1 VSNDVSNDASTQHR
15 PLAEPEAPLAPLTL
29 TMPEPLAPVTKIDA
43 ATAMVPFKEE
53 TRAAAV
59 NQADQFIAD
68 LLKMDLTS
76 GEFRARVDSAFR
88 LGRKE
93 IGDSALL
100 TGKFLEKNFMKDTDN
115 PAFKVMN
122 EMRGLFEDLDPG
134 KEGDLFSTNKILGMI
149 PFGNKLQAYL
159 HRFDSASGSLRQL
172 IDNIYGVQ
180 DQLAR
185 DDQELFLTMNKLL
198 EAMTKLK
205 AVDVFIDRLDQT
217 LTETVAKLK
226 PTDPVR
232 AKAIEQEVLFY
243 ARQASLDVKTQI
255 LVCINGYKMLEGLRK
270 TGRELHNG
278 CDRMATIGMSS
289 LSIAVTLARAQGYQ
303 MKVMDALKQG
313 SAAIEGLMASTAK
326 MFGDHVDR
334 VIEFQSNPLIGVQAL
349 KASFDTVFAGLDK
362 MDEFRSKNI
371 ESMGAN
377 IVMLKGLLAEGESRM
392 NREQTAVKAIAQ
404 TSGDTPAGPVSL

>member
-1 VSNDVSNDASTQHR
+1 MTPDPAQK
-15 PLAEPEAPLAPLTL
+15 LAAPEAPLTL
-29 TMPEPLAPVTKIDA
+29 AMPEPVTPVKTVDV
-43 ATAMVPFKEE
+43 ATALVPMKEE
-53 TRAAAV
+53 TKAAAL

-68 LLKMDLTS
+68 LLHLDVTS

-93 IGDSALL
+93 IADSSLL
-100 TGKFLEKNFMKDTDN
+100 TGKFMEKNFVKDADN
-115 PAFKVMN
+115 PAFVVMN
-122 EMRGLFEDLDPG
+122 QMRSVFEDLDPG
-134 KEGDLFSTNKILGMI
+134 KEGDLFSQHKILGMI
-149 PFGNKLQAYL
+149 PFGNRLQAYL
-159 HRFDSASGSLRQL
+159 HRFDSASGSLRKL

-185 DDQELFLTMNKLL
+185 DDQELFATMNKLL
-198 EAMTKLK
+198 DALTKLK
-205 AVDVFIDRLDQT
+205 AVDLFIERLDQM
-217 LTETVAKLK
+217 LTDTVTKLK
-226 PTDPVR
+226 TTDPLR

-243 ARQASLDVKTQI
+243 ARQASMDVKTQI

-313 SAAIEGLMASTAK
+313 SAAIEGLIASTSK

-334 VIEFQSNPLIGVQAL
+334 VIEFQTNPLIGVQTL
-349 KASFDTVFAGLDK
+349 KASFDTVFASLDK
-362 MDEFRSKNI
+362 MDEFRSKSI
-371 ESMGAN
+371 ESMGKN
-377 IVMLKGLLAEGESRM
+377 IELLKGLQAEGEQRM
-392 NREQTAVKAIAQ
+392 QREHTAIQAIAES
-404 TSGDTPAGPVSL
+404 SGSAPSGPVSL

>member
-1 VSNDVSNDASTQHR
+1 MNQDPKQDL
-15 PLAEPEAPLAPLTL
+15 LAAPDAPLALR
-29 TMPEPLAPVTKIDA
+29 MPEPMTPVKEPDA
-43 ATAMVPFKEE
+43 AAALVPLKEE
-53 TRAAAV
+53 TKAATV

-68 LLKMDLTS
+68 LLHMDVTS
-76 GEFRARVDSAFR
+76 GDFRSRIDSAFR

-93 IGDSALL
+93 IADSTLL
-100 TGKFLEKNFMKDTDN
+100 TGKFMEKNFVGDASN

-122 EMRGLFEDLDPG
+122 EMRRLFEDLDPG
-134 KEGDLFSTNKILGMI
+134 KEGDLLSPNKLLGMI

-159 HRFDSASGSLRQL
+159 HRFDTASGSLRKL
-172 IDNIYGVQ
+172 IDNIYGVE
-180 DQLAR
+180 DELSR
-185 DDQELFLTMNKLL
+185 DDQELFATMNKLL
-198 EAMTKLK
+198 AAMTKLK
-205 AVDVFIDRLDQT
+205 AVDIFIEHVDGKLSDA
-217 LTETVAKLK
+217 VAKLK
-226 PTDPVR
+226 ATDPIR

-243 ARQASLDVKTQI
+243 ARQASMDVKTQL

-313 SAAIEGLMASTAK
+313 SAAIEGLIASTSK

-334 VIEFQSNPLIGVQAL
+334 VIEFQSNPLIGVQTL
-349 KASFDTVFAGLDK
+349 KASFDTVFASLDK

-371 ESMGAN
+371 ETMGQN
-377 IVMLKGLLAEGESRM
+377 ITMLKGILSAGEARM
-392 NREQTAVKAIAQ
+392 NREQTAVKAISET
-404 TSGDTPAGPVSL
+404 TSAPSGPVTL

>member
-1 VSNDVSNDASTQHR
+1 VPSDPTPPQQLAPPEV
-15 PLAEPEAPLAPLTL
+15 PLALA
-29 TMPEPLAPVTKIDA
+29 MPEPVAAVKEPDA
-43 ATAMVPFKEE
+43 ALAMVPMKEE
-53 TRAAAV
+53 TRTAALT
-59 NQADQFIAD
+59 QADKFIND
-68 LLKMDLTS
+68 LLQMDLAS

-100 TGKFLEKNFMKDTDN
+100 TGKFLDKNFVKDADN
-115 PAFKVMN
+115 PAFQVMN
-122 EMRGLFEDLDPG
+122 EMRALFEDLDPG
-134 KEGDLFSTNKILGMI
+134 KEGDLMSPHKILGMI
-149 PFGNKLQAYL
+149 PLGSRLQAYL
-159 HRFDSASGSLRQL
+159 KRFDSASDSLRKL
-172 IDNIYGVQ
+172 IDSIYSVQ
-180 DQLAR
+180 DQLGR
-185 DDQELFLTMNKLL
+185 DDQELFATMNKLL
-198 EAMTKLK
+198 DAMNKLK
-205 AVDVFIDRLDQT
+205 AVDIFIDRLDQM
-217 LTETVAKLK
+217 LSETVTRVRA
-226 PTDPVR
+226 TDPAR

-243 ARQASLDVKTQI
+243 ARQASMDVKTQI

-313 SAAIEGLMASTAK
+313 SKAIEGLMASTAK

-334 VIEFQSNPLIGVQAL
+334 VTEFQANPLIGVQAL

-362 MDEFRSKNI
+362 MDEFRSKSI

-377 IVMLKGLLAEGESRM
+377 ITMLKGLLAEGESRM
-392 NREQTAVKAIAQ
+392 RREETAVKAISEASS
-404 TSGDTPAGPVSL
+404 SGAPAGPVTL

>member
-1 VSNDVSNDASTQHR
+1 MTPDPKETQ
-15 PLAEPEAPLAPLTL
+15 LKLEEPAAPLTL
-29 TMPEPLAPVTKIDA
+29 NMPEPMAPVKSADA
-43 ATAMVPFKEE
+43 AMALVPMKPEIKS
-53 TRAAAV
+53 AAEM
-59 NQADQFIAD
+59 QADQFIAD
-68 LLKMDLTS
+68 LLHMDLTS
-76 GEFRARVDSAFR
+76 NDFRSRVDSAFR

-93 IGDSALL
+93 IADSTLL
-100 TGKFLEKNFMKDTDN
+100 TGKFLEKNFVKDADN
-115 PAFKVMN
+115 PAFVVMN
-122 EMRGLFEDLDPG
+122 EMRTLFEDLDPG
-134 KEGDLFSTNKILGMI
+134 KEGDLLSTHKILGMI
-149 PFGNKLQAYL
+149 PFGNRLQAYL
-159 HRFDSASGSLRQL
+159 HRFDSASGSLRKL

-185 DDQELFLTMNKLL
+185 DDQELYSTMNKLL
-198 EAMTKLK
+198 DAMTKLK
-205 AVDVFIDRLDQT
+205 AVDLFIDRLDQS
-217 LTETVAKLK
+217 LTDTVTKLK
-226 PTDPVR
+226 ATDPLR

-243 ARQASLDVKTQI
+243 ARQASMDVKTQI

-303 MKVMDALKQG
+303 MKVMDALKKG

-334 VIEFQSNPLIGVQAL
+334 VIEFQTNPLIGVQTL

-371 ESMGAN
+371 ESMGQN
-377 IVMLKGLLAEGESRM
+377 ITLLKGLLAEGEQRM
-392 NREQTAVKAIAQ
+392 QREKTAVKALAE
-404 TSGDTPAGPVSL
+404 TAGSAPSGPVSL